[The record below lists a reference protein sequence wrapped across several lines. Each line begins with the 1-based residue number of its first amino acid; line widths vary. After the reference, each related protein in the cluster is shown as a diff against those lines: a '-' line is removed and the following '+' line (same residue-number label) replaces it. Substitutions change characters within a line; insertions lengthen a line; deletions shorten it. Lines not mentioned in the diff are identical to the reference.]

1 MPPAGAGRRRIIPT
15 HHYRPAMN
23 KATRS
28 VTRIAIVT
36 ALLLAGSA
44 AHAEVY
50 KWIDA
55 DGKTQF
61 SDKPPPDQKNVKQLD
76 LKDSK
81 VSPDPEPATTTPP
94 PPSPTT
100 ARPSSSAARIATR
113 NTAPPPGA
121 CCPKPGRSARKSRFP
136 KVGVPCGPAAS
147 PTPGDAAW
155 AASWLDYIG

>member
-1 MPPAGAGRRRIIPT
+1 
-15 HHYRPAMN
+15 MN

-81 VSPDPEPATTTPP
+81 VSPEAKAAAEQRAAAAQARAPRPARPGTGDDNTTAAKPDDGKTELQRSEDCYAQYRTTT
-94 PPSPTT
+94 
-100 ARPSSSAARIATR
+100 
-113 NTAPPPGA
+113 
-121 CCPKPGRSARKSRFP
+121 GRLLPEAGEKCKEVKIP
-136 KVGVPCGPAAS
+136 
-147 PTPGDAAW
+147 
-155 AASWLDYIG
+155 